1 MIGFSKFFGSGF
13 WCLDLIL
20 LGFCV
25 QMLNEKMLKFNMYKT
40 GISTE
45 TENYKYK
52 QKVATDKKRTLWKMD
67 LKFS

>member
-1 MIGFSKFFGSGF
+1 
-13 WCLDLIL
+13 
-20 LGFCV
+20 
-25 QMLNEKMLKFNMYKT
+25 MLNEKMLKFNMYKT